1 VREEEPMRD
10 GIYIRPTMV
19 RLMFL
24 GSLALGGF
32 LFKKQLPDLKRYIK
46 FETM

>member
-1 VREEEPMRD
+1 MRD
-10 GIYIRPTMV
+10 GIYIRPTVV

-24 GSLALGGF
+24 AALGFGGF
-32 LFKKQLPDLKRYIK
+32 VFKKQLPDLKRYIK